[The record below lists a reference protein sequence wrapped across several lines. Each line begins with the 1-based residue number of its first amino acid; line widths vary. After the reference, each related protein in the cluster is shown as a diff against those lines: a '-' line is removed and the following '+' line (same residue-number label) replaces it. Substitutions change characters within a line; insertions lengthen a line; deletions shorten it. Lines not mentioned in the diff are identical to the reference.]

1 MTIRLVLVDDHP
13 LVLNSLEQLFSTEE
27 DMDVIT
33 GCCDGAEAIQAV
45 ALHRPDLL
53 LLDLDMPKMHGLTV
67 LRELRKQQLS
77 VKVVLL
83 TGALDE
89 DELIEAIQLGVRG
102 VVLKTMSPS
111 LLIQC
116 IRKVHAG
123 GEWLEKDSVSR
134 ALEKMLKRES
144 AKQNSSHL
152 TARELDLLRL
162 VAAGNSNKEIAELR
176 HISEGTVKVHL
187 HNIYDKLQIKG
198 RVALTLYAR
207 DEGLI

>member
-1 MTIRLVLVDDHP
+1 MTIKLAVVDDHP

-27 DMDVIT
+27 DMEVIVS
-33 GCCDGAEAIQAV
+33 CCDGTEAVQAV
-45 ALHRPDLL
+45 ATHQPDIL
-53 LLDLDMPKMHGLTV
+53 LLDLDMPKMPGLAV
-67 LRELRKQQLS
+67 LRELRKQKSSL
-77 VKVVLL
+77 KVVIL
-83 TGALDE
+83 TGAIDE
-89 DELIEAIQLGVRG
+89 DELMELIQLGVRG
-102 VVLKTMSPS
+102 VVLKTMSPH

-116 IRKVHAG
+116 VRKVYAG
-123 GEWLEKDSVSR
+123 GEWLEKDSVGR

-144 AKQNSSHL
+144 AKQNLSHL

-162 VAAGNSNKEIAELR
+162 VAEGHSNKEISEQR

-198 RVALTLYAR
+198 RVALSLYAR